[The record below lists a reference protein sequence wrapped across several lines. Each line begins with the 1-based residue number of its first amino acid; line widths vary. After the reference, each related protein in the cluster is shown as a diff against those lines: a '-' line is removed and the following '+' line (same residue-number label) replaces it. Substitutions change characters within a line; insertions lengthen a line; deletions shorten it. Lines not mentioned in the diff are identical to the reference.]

1 MTQISTHT
9 SNNVPEA
16 DLLALLPHLRAFA
29 LSLVRNRDRADDLV
43 QEAVVRALAASARF
57 QPGTNLKAWMF
68 TILRNAFYTEFRKG
82 SLVQSLDSSPIAEP
96 RVSGNQ
102 EACLEY
108 GDFRRAF
115 WQLGSD
121 KREVLMLVGASGL
134 TCDEAARI
142 CGCAIGTIKSRVS
155 RARGDLRRILDN
167 DLLDGK
173 RRDTPAL
180 AA

>member
-1 MTQISTHT
+1 MTPTSTYEP
-9 SNNVPEA
+9 NNVPQA
-16 DLLALLPHLRAFA
+16 DLMALLPHLRAFA
-29 LSLVRNRDRADDLV
+29 ISLARNRDRADDLV
-43 QEAVVRALAASARF
+43 QETVVRALAASARF

-96 RVSGNQ
+96 RVSGSQ

-134 TCDEAARI
+134 TCQEAAKV
-142 CGCAIGTIKSRVS
+142 CGCAVGTIKSRVS

>member
-1 MTQISTHT
+1 MKQTSTRDTCNISET
-9 SNNVPEA
+9 E
-16 DLLALLPHLRAFA
+16 LLVVLPHLRAFA
-29 LSLVRNRDRADDLV
+29 IFLARNRDRADDLV
-43 QEAVVRALAASARF
+43 QETIVRAMTASASF

-68 TILRNAFYTEFRKG
+68 TILRNAFYYELREG
-82 SLVQSLDSSPIAEP
+82 LRMQSLDASPMLEP
-96 RVSGNQ
+96 HSPGSQ

-115 WQLGSD
+115 WQLTDD
-121 KREVLMLVGASGL
+121 KREVLILVGASGL
-134 TCDEAARI
+134 TYKEGAEV

-155 RARGDLRRILDN
+155 RARRDLRRILDN